1 MESSVS
7 SMIIFLIIL
16 FILSAIY
23 SASEMAVSSANRIR
37 YKSRVEAG
45 DKKAKKVLD
54 LLENNDRSIT
64 SIVIINNIINILIPT
79 IATIIF
85 LAIIEDDS
93 IAIFTSTIFVTF
105 FLILFSEIT
114 PKVYGIER
122 SEQFLNV
129 FTGFIRFSVKL
140 IKPLA
145 FLSLKCTDF
154 LKENVFPKSDDS
166 LSVEVEEEILTMIE
180 ESVEDGQLEVAE
192 EELIRNA
199 IEFNDIRVEEILQP
213 KRNMIMININ
223 ETKENILKTINE
235 VRYSRIPI
243 YENDTDNIIGVL
255 SEREFLS
262 NYIENKDID
271 IRTFLRDVIFIPDTM
286 KISKLLPELQKS
298 RSHMAIVVDE
308 RATVQGLVT
317 VEDILEELV
326 GEIWDE
332 HDDVILEYKKLTDLK
347 YEISGD
353 MTINDFNDLF
363 ELKDIESTNSESTIA
378 GYLLE
383 IAERIPDV
391 KDKFEDDCFEYIIT
405 KMDGN
410 KIDTIT
416 TILKPKNE
424 DE

>member
-23 SASEMAVSSANRIR
+23 SASEMAISSASRIR

-45 DKKAKKVLD
+45 DKKSKKVLD

-79 IATIIF
+79 IATIVF
-85 LAIIEDDS
+85 LDIIEDDS
-93 IAIFTSTIFVTF
+93 IAIITSTIFVTF

-140 IKPLA
+140 IKPLS

-154 LKENVFPKSDDS
+154 LKENVFPKNDDS

-262 NYIENKDID
+262 NYIENKDVD
-271 IRTFLRDVIFIPDTM
+271 IKTFLRDVIFIPDTM

-332 HDDVILEYKKLTDLK
+332 HDDVILEYKKLSDVK

-391 KDKFEDDCFEYIIT
+391 RDKFEDDSFEYIIT

-416 TILKPKNE
+416 TILKIEKE
-424 DE
+424 EK